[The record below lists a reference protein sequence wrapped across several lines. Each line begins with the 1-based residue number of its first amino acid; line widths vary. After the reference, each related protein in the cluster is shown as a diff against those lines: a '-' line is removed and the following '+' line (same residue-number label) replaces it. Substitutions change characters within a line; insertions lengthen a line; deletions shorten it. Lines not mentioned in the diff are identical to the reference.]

1 MTVDTTARCRPRPGG
16 RGQRPLVNDAEKA
29 AAGFTVSGLDADA
42 SADVTFT
49 GTAGAPVVVHV
60 TGNGPASANLSG
72 LADGLVT
79 VSIVATDTAGNAAN
93 GTGTSLTLDTTA
105 DVDGNLTLSII
116 SDTSIHAGER
126 RRPVAVYDFRD

>member
-1 MTVDTTARCRPRPGG
+1 MNG
-16 RGQRPLVNDAEKA
+16 AEKA

-42 SADVTFT
+42 SANVTFT

-79 VSIVATDTAGNAAN
+79 VSIVATDTAGNADN
-93 GTGTSLTLDTTA
+93 GTGASLTLDTTA

-116 SDTSIHAGER
+116 SDPSIHAGER
-126 RRPVAVYDFRD
+126 RRPSPLYDVGALTAMS